1 MIMRTAIAEANLERE
16 LAELVASPSEQG
28 SLVHAIRC
36 AALAPSSHNSQPWL
50 FQLGESQIDL
60 WADRSRAL
68 PVVDPFDR
76 ELVIACG
83 AALFHLRIA
92 LQRLGWRVQLDVLPD
107 PHSPDR
113 LARVVLEGR
122 EEPSS
127 ETRILYGSILRRHTN
142 RNPFEPR
149 SVHPGLVA
157 ELVRC
162 ATTEGAW
169 LAPLEAQSK
178 LEAAHLIAE
187 ADRRQFR
194 DPHFR
199 RELAAWM
206 SSGHGHRRDGLPG
219 SVLGLGPIE
228 AALAPM
234 FLRTFRWKDDERA
247 SHDREL
253 ALGSPL
259 LVALGTWHEEPAEWL
274 AAGQALQHVL
284 LAATAANLEASFLNQ
299 PVEVSNFRH
308 RLRELAGF
316 AGFVQIVLRMGHG
329 PPAAPTPRRRLDELL
344 LPAEEALA
352 PRLP

>member
-1 MIMRTAIAEANLERE
+1 MIMHSEPAGGSLEGER
-16 LAELVASPSEQG
+16 AELEASPSKSA
-28 SLVHAIRC
+28 SLVHALRC

-50 FQLGESQIDL
+50 FELGESSIDL

-92 LQRLGWRVQLDVLPD
+92 LQRLGWRVQVDLLPD
-107 PHSPDR
+107 AHAPDH
-113 LARVVLEGR
+113 LARVVLEER
-122 EEPSS
+122 EEPSA
-127 ETRILYGSILRRHTN
+127 ETRLLYDSIPRRHTN

-149 SVHPGLVA
+149 AVHPALVS

-162 ATTEGAW
+162 AASEGAW

-178 LEAAHLIAE
+178 LEAAQLIAE

-206 SSGHGHRRDGLPG
+206 SSSHGPRGDGLPG
-219 SVLGLGPIE
+219 SALGLGPIE
-228 AALAPM
+228 SALAPM
-234 FLRTFRWKDDERA
+234 LLRTFRWKDHARA
-247 SHDREL
+247 ARDREL

-259 LVALGTWHEEPAEWL
+259 LLALGTWHEEPAEWL
-274 AAGQALQHVL
+274 AAGQALEHLL
-284 LAATAANLEASFLNQ
+284 LAATTAELQVSFLNQ
-299 PVEVSNFRH
+299 AVEVSNFRQ
-308 RLRELAGF
+308 RLRELSGHT
-316 AGFVQIVLRMGHG
+316 GFVQLVLRLGYG
-329 PPAAPTPRRRLDELL
+329 PAAVPTPRRQIDELL
-344 LPAEEALA
+344 LEHGDLA
-352 PRLP
+352 RLELP